1 MEIAPSYVTGALLRG
16 GQRRKTYPGE
26 ERAVGRPPV
35 RSAALQRV
43 ALYDAALVLAIA
55 QKEQSNGKCAVRIV
69 QEHSDLQQSTTQH
82 LSEKL
87 ALTSILFVWKP
98 PNSNPW
104 SRGIFTLE
112 TKR

>member
-16 GQRRKTYPGE
+16 DQRRNL
-26 ERAVGRPPV
+26 
-35 RSAALQRV
+35 SLQ
-43 ALYDAALVLAIA
+43 LLARNEPLEGPLSEA
-55 QKEQSNGKCAVRIV
+55 QRF
-69 QEHSDLQQSTTQH
+69 TTQH
-82 LSEKL
+82 LSEKR

-112 TKR
+112 TKK